1 MKREYGE
8 LEQVPALPEQGKR
21 SRAYGEVPLEEVTL
35 TIRVLLAVKDSGLI
49 IGKQGGNIKKIR
61 ESSGAEVRLADAPP
75 NSSRRAASCSGGV
88 AQVTAALIS
97 ILELLHGHGGEAPPE
112 ERPVPETEPVITLLI
127 GNEVVGAC
135 IGKGGTVI
143 AHTREATQAN
153 IKVSEKGFEG
163 STEKTVELK
172 GGVQSVA
179 PAIEMIVKQVATMA
193 EKETRAV
200 PLTKVEWGSS
210 AALAAFHAEAESSRS
225 PYGGYGGGGGYG
237 GYGGYGPPAGGGEK
251 RQVVVPVATGLAGS
265 LIGKGGNVIRRIREA
280 SGAEIKIAD
289 PAPGSDTRN
298 VSITG
303 NEMQTQHAVSLVYSA
318 LGQPS
323 PYGPPPVPTLPPVGG
338 PGGPPPYYGARG
350 YY

>member
-8 LEQVPALPEQGKR
+8 LEQVPALPDGGKR
-21 SRAYGEVPLEEVTL
+21 SRAYGEVPLEEVTM

-61 ESSGAEVRLADAPP
+61 ESSGAEVRLADAPQ

-97 ILELLHGHGGEAPPE
+97 ILELLHGHGGEAPE
-112 ERPVPETEPVITLLI
+112 GVVETEPVITLLI

-135 IGKGGTVI
+135 IGKGGSVI
-143 AHTREATQAN
+143 AHTRETTTAN

-172 GGVQSVA
+172 GAVQVVA
-179 PAIEMIVKQVATMA
+179 PAIELIVKQVATMA

-210 AALAAFHAEAESSRS
+210 AALAAFHAEVESSRG
-225 PYGGYGGGGGYG
+225 GGYGGGYGGGGYG
-237 GYGGYGPPAGGGEK
+237 GYGGGYGPPAGGGDK

-265 LIGKGGNVIRRIREA
+265 LIGKGGNVIRRIRES

-289 PAPGSDTRN
+289 PLPGSDTRN

-303 NEMQTQHAVSLVYSA
+303 NEMQTQHAVSMVYSA

-323 PYGPPPVPTLPPVGG
+323 PYGPPPVPTLPTVGA
-338 PGGPPPYYGARG
+338 PGGPPPYYGGRG